1 MRVINI
7 EISVCL
13 IADQYDRFLSILSYI
28 HLRNG
33 FALSILDSD
42 FADKKRN
49 RRNEV

>member
-13 IADQYDRFLSILSYI
+13 IADQYNQFLSILSYV

-33 FALSILDSD
+33 FVLSIPDGD
-42 FADKKRN
+42 FADKKRK